1 MKIGYVLLLN
11 LLVAFVWYALQPAH
25 SPGSLV
31 LGFAVG
37 FVLLA
42 IIFRP
47 YGRRSWAALD
57 FIIFLLA
64 AIVRSS
70 LQVAAIIV
78 RPHLRLDQGIVA
90 IPLTVSSDFE
100 IAALASAITLTPGT
114 LSLDVGTDATGQRV
128 LYVHNLVVGD
138 ADAMRREIKEEF
150 EQRILR
156 FTRSAPPHEEVQ
168 P

>member
-31 LGFAVG
+31 LGIAVG

-42 IIFRP
+42 LLIRP
-47 YGRRSWAALD
+47 YGRRSWAAFA
-57 FIIFLLA
+57 FIVFLLV

-70 LQVAAIIV
+70 AQVAAIIL
-78 RPHLRLDQGIVA
+78 RPQLRLDQGIVA

-100 IAALASAITLTPGT
+100 IAALATAITLTPGT
-114 LSLDVGTDATGQRV
+114 LSLDVGTDATGGRV

-138 ADAMRREIKEEF
+138 ADAMRREIKDEF

-156 FTRSAPPHEEVQ
+156 FTRSDYPQTEVQ